1 MSLSYEQI
9 ENTKK
14 ELKSNFD
21 KSGLTVEE
29 IADKIKTTPEY
40 VEDLFNLN
48 PRRLEDT
55 WILKNYLIEVL
66 NEKSIEVTP
75 FTALVGNSENY
86 WFLNSD
92 YIKNGVI
99 K

>member
-1 MSLSYEQI
+1 MSLTDAQI
-9 ENTKK
+9 ENTKS
-14 ELKSNFD
+14 ELKSNFE
-21 KSGLTVEE
+21 KSGLTIEE
-29 IADKIKTTPEY
+29 IAEKLKTTPEY
-40 VEDLFNLN
+40 IEELFNLN

-75 FTALVGNSENY
+75 FTALVGKSEGY

-92 YIKNGVI
+92 YINNGVI
-99 K
+99 F

>member
-1 MSLSYEQI
+1 MSLSYEEI

-40 VEDLFNLN
+40 VEDLFNIN
-48 PRRLEDT
+48 PRRPEDT

-66 NEKSIEVTP
+66 NEKSVEVTP
-75 FTALVGNSENY
+75 FTALRGNCEDN

-92 YIKNGVI
+92 YIKNGAI
-99 K
+99 R

>member
-1 MSLSYEQI
+1 MSLSYEEI

-66 NEKSIEVTP
+66 NEKSVEVTP
-75 FTALVGNSENY
+75 FTALRGSCEDY

-99 K
+99 R